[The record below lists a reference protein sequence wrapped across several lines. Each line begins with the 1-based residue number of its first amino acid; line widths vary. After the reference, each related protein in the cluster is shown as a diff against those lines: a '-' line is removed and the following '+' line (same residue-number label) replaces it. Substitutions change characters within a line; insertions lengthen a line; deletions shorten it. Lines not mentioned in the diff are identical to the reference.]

1 MPEGNFLLV
10 QLVIFNTI
18 RLADCHIV
26 NSLTRRMILVTFNIG
41 RLSKNQNTSL
51 QYVTMITTD
60 ILVEGARKR

>member
-1 MPEGNFLLV
+1 MPEGNFLLA

-18 RLADCHIV
+18 RLADCNIV
-26 NSLTRRMILVTFNIG
+26 NSLTRRMILVTFNLS

-51 QYVTMITTD
+51 QYVAMITTD

>member
-26 NSLTRRMILVTFNIG
+26 NSLTRRMILVTFNLG
-41 RLSKNQNTSL
+41 RFSKNQNTSL